1 MYWPNRCLADKGCRM
16 SWAMSKQLSLVAAGV
31 CAACAAVSA
40 HAGDFASSME
50 IEASYTSDFFSNR
63 HGGLEVGSRHL
74 SNLDVAATLD
84 MEELFDIRGLTL
96 FVSGQ
101 SNAGGG
107 LSDRYVGDSFA
118 VSNIDA
124 PKASRLFEAGAAWGF
139 GEDGQHGV
147 RVGLLDLNAEFD
159 ASDPRGLFINSV
171 FGIGQDF
178 SQSGENG
185 PSIFPTTSLGATLNV
200 EVAPQWHF
208 LGGAFDG
215 VPGNPNDPNAT
226 AVLINHDDGVLLI
239 SELQRLSDDGQVEK
253 VAFGVWGYTQRTDHL
268 VAEGAEP
275 TGSTRNHGWYVSADA
290 RLGALDEVRPWRTSL
305 RIGHAERSVNDC
317 DWSVIGSLNYDVPRP
332 PGREQSFGIGAAWI
346 KTSSALRESTEGLD
360 EYETAIELTWRATVT
375 DWLTLQP
382 DVQYIV
388 NPGSQRSLRNAVV
401 VGLRFE
407 VTAPT
412 FSW

>member
-1 MYWPNRCLADKGCRM
+1 M
-16 SWAMSKQLSLVAAGV
+16 SWAMSKQLTLIAAGV
-31 CAACAAVSA
+31 CAACAGVSVQ
-40 HAGDFASSME
+40 AGDFASSME

-63 HGGLEVGSRHL
+63 HGGLEIGSRHL

-84 MEELFDIRGLTL
+84 MEELLEVRGLTL

-101 SNAGGG
+101 SNDGGG

-139 GEDGQHGV
+139 GEDGQHGL

-185 PSIFPTTSLGATLNV
+185 PSIFPTTSLGATMNL
-200 EVAPQWHF
+200 EVASQWHL
-208 LGGAFDG
+208 LGGVFDG
-215 VPGNPNDPNAT
+215 VPGNPDHPTET
-226 AVLINHDDGVLLI
+226 AVLLEHDDGLLLV
-239 SELQRLSDDGQVEK
+239 SELQRLSDDGHVEK
-253 VAFGVWGYTQRTDHL
+253 LAFGLWGYTQRTHHL
-268 VAEGAEP
+268 VAEGVQP
-275 TGSTRNHGWYVSADA
+275 TGSAHNHGWYVSADT

-317 DWSVIGSLNYDVPRP
+317 DWSVIGSLNYDLPRP
-332 PGREQSFGIGAAWI
+332 PGREQSFGIGAVWI
-346 KTSSALRESTEGLD
+346 KASAAMRNSAAALD
-360 EYETAIELTWRATVT
+360 EEGWDKYQSAIELTWRATVS
-375 DWLTLQP
+375 DWLTVQP

-388 NPGSQRSLRNAVV
+388 NPGSQRALRNALV

-407 VTAPT
+407 VAAPT

>member
-1 MYWPNRCLADKGCRM
+1 M
-16 SWAMSKQLSLVAAGV
+16 SGAMSKQLTLVAAGL
-31 CAACAAVSA
+31 CAACAPALA
-40 HAGDFASSME
+40 PAGDFASSMSF
-50 IEASYTSDFFSNR
+50 EAGYTSDYFSNR
-63 HGGLEVGSRHL
+63 RGGLGRGDRHL

-107 LSDRYVGDSFA
+107 LSERFVGDSFA

-124 PKASRLFEAGAAWGF
+124 PAAARLFEAGAAWSF
-139 GEDGQHGV
+139 GEDGKHAA

-159 ASDPRGLFINSV
+159 ASDPRGLYINSV

-185 PSIFPTTSLGATLNV
+185 PSIFPTTSLGMSVNLQI
-200 EVAPQWHF
+200 APEWHW
-208 LGGAFDG
+208 LSAAFDG
-215 VPGNPNDPNAT
+215 VPGDPHQPKVT
-226 AVLINHDDGVLLI
+226 TVHLNHADGLLLV
-239 SELQRLSDDGQVEK
+239 SELQRLSEGRVEK
-253 VAFGVWGYTQRTDHL
+253 VAFGVWGYTQTTEHL
-268 VAEGAEP
+268 VAEDAEP
-275 TGSTRNHGWYVSADA
+275 TGSTHNHGWYVSADS

-305 RIGHAERSVNDC
+305 RVGHAEHSVNDC
-317 DWSVIGSLNYDVPRP
+317 DWSVIGALNYDVARP
-332 PGREQSFGIGAAWI
+332 PGREQSVGIGAAWI
-346 KTSSALRESTEGLD
+346 KTSSAFRDSTAELD
-360 EYETAIELTWRATVT
+360 DYEAAVELTWRATVT

-407 VTAPT
+407 VAAPT